1 MKRFL
6 LLLTLACVWTAFPQI
21 PHRPVAWSGVLTDEA
36 GNPLEE
42 ANVQLKFTYYEAGNV
57 ILYSEVQS
65 KTTDSKGFVS
75 ANIGQGT
82 VIQTG
87 SSLRFMSPTLS
98 LKVEADTGQGFVEL
112 SSDYLRAV
120 PFSQAAM
127 YAGTLTDNHS
137 SIGFPT
143 NQDVE
148 VNANT
153 RLKIYTNQAQVAEF
167 DEEGLTL
174 DNLAGSQQR
183 AVVATTSGQL
193 IRKPAVIREFSLSGA
208 NFISSNDR
216 FSFNAINGLFST
228 ATAPAMANLFAPVF
242 LPDGAQVTQMTGILK
257 MNVAGAHL
265 SVFLCRQQKNTTSTS
280 LEYVASLSSL
290 DQSASFVSYSTTPTA
305 GNGVINNNSYVYF
318 VVIQPGGSGW
328 TGSSNLCFKYLTI
341 KYLEP

>member
-1 MKRFL
+1 MKRLIL
-6 LLLTLACVWTAFPQI
+6 LFALACVWTAWSQI

-42 ANVQLKFTYYEAGNV
+42 ANVQLKFTYYETGNV
-57 ILYSEVQS
+57 VLYSETHS

-127 YAGTLTDNHS
+127 YAGTLSDNHS
-137 SIGFPT
+137 SIGFPN

-153 RLKIYTNQAQVAEF
+153 TMKIYANQAQVAEF
-167 DEEGLTL
+167 NEDGLTL
-174 DNLAGSQQR
+174 DNLSGSQQGE
-183 AVVATTSGQL
+183 VVATSTGLL
-193 IRKPAVIREFSLSGA
+193 IRKPTELKDFSLSGA

-216 FSFNAINGLFST
+216 FSFNSANGLFST
-228 ATAPAMANLFAPVF
+228 ATAPAMTNLYAPVF
-242 LPDGAQVTQMTGILK
+242 LPHGAQVTQMTAIIK
-257 MNVAGAHL
+257 KNVAGSHL
-265 SVFLCRQQKNTTSTS
+265 TVYLCRQQKNTTSTS
-280 LEYVASLSSL
+280 FEYVATLSSM
-290 DQSASFVSYSTTPTA
+290 DQSASFVSYSTTPSA
-305 GNGVINNNSYVYF
+305 GIGTINNNSYVYF
-318 VVIQPGGSGW
+318 VIIQPGGNGW

-341 KYLEP
+341 KYMQP